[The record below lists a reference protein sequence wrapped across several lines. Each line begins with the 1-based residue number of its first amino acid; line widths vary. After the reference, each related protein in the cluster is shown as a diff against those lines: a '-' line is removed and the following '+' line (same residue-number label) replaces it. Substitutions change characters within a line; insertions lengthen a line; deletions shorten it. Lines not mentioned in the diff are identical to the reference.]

1 MVTCPQCPLLASCH
15 SLISSHRNV
24 GFSSFPSK
32 ITALVM
38 TAGSDSCPLCSRRGL
53 PPACGLPCELRR
65 TPARGRLTA
74 LPLSCPDRL
83 PPTCLLLPRSS
94 SGHKPWHC
102 ASSLHTSIPDRP
114 QVLSALRSDCN
125 QTCTLL
131 TPSTAALQS
140 GHSGHSAGYHV
151 RSSCPP
157 CPGLCSPLSSQTS
170 LEDRSLEH
178 ATLLPKPPSAFP
190 PQAD

>member
-1 MVTCPQCPLLASCH
+1 MVTCPQSPECPTLAPCH
-15 SLISSHRNV
+15 SLISSHWNG

-38 TAGSDSCPLCSRRGL
+38 PAGSDSCPLCSRRGL
-53 PPACGLPCELRR
+53 PPAWGLPCELRR

-74 LPLSCPDRL
+74 LPLACPDR
-83 PPTCLLLPRSS
+83 LPRSS
-94 SGHKPWHC
+94 SGHKPWHR
-102 ASSLHTSIPDRP
+102 ASSLHTSTPNRP
-114 QVLSALRSDCN
+114 QVLSAVRSDCN

-131 TPSTAALQS
+131 TPSTAPPQS

-151 RSSCPP
+151 RSSCSP
-157 CPGLCSPLSSQTS
+157 CPGFCSLLSSQGS
-170 LEDRSLEH
+170 LEDWSLEH
-178 ATLLPKPPSAFP
+178 TTLLPKPPSAFP